1 MLLSGLIMLMTT
13 RQHVLGQSYP
23 YHFNALTVDEGLSH
37 TDATDIVQDRWGYI
51 WVSTLFGINKFD
63 GYNVRRYYNSNI
75 PLNNAYRNRVI
86 CMAVDSTG
94 FLWLGTEAGFQRFDT
109 RTSQY
114 IDYPVSQGSSANDL
128 TKIVISSSHT
138 FYALASKD
146 QLRCYLLKG
155 TTLQEKKLHLPEGVG
170 ISDIAM
176 DVGGQLYLATTSGLW
191 VLGENGIA
199 HMIKVAGCAENHFSK
214 LFIDQN
220 RHLLLATGER
230 LYLVQTVGDY
240 PSVVKTAAI
249 RGEVSDMVQEAGGN
263 YWINS
268 SQRLTRLDK
277 NLVFVQEINNESP
290 IKYVDLSGLQSLF
303 IDKSQCIWTVSFGNG
318 VQYADLN
325 EKKFYT
331 LQHLPETPYS
341 LSGSY
346 VRAILDE
353 NGKDLWVGTSD
364 HGLNHYDLQK
374 QQVVQ
379 VYNNYNSTVRLPEN
393 TITALATDNEHNL
406 WIGGQSG
413 ITVMRPNRQELWRPP
428 GAENFPAHV
437 IDVLAKDCF
446 GNIWFGD
453 HTHKFGVI
461 FKDAVGKYHVKE
473 YGESFFIHA
482 DSVKPQL
489 MISSTHGLKRLII
502 DKEGNIVK
510 SWSYEATGKPNSL
523 SSNYTYPI
531 AKQNDSIYWIG
542 TIGGGLN
549 RIILRAD
556 DTYAITQFTK
566 GVFKDVEGLEVD
578 DKGFIWLAGNGLQRL
593 DPRTGAVIRYDKKD
607 GLQGNS
613 FKVNS
618 SCRGANGMLFFGG
631 INGLNYFQPLEIT
644 ANPIA
649 AVPQIS
655 RLSVNNEAADSARYI
670 TNVAAVRLNYLQNN
684 FVIFFS
690 AMHYAN
696 PLKCRFRY
704 MLKGYDH
711 VWQYTDGNHASA
723 AYSNL
728 DFTEYKF
735 IVEAS
740 NNDGV
745 WNSQQASVTIIMIPP
760 WWKSFPA
767 KLFYILLIMAVLVG
781 IYIYQARWYRLKN
794 ELLLRAVAE
803 RQREDIH
810 QQREQ
815 MYQQQLQ
822 LFTNI
827 SHEFRTP
834 LTLIRGPLEY
844 LISHDGQS
852 THLHAYQL
860 MLRNVKRL
868 INLVSEL
875 MNFKKVAD
883 GAIRLQVQPMSIDE
897 FCQSLYTEFGALAES
912 KNIAFNITGDI
923 GQRDIISYFDAQVLE
938 KILLNLLNNAFKY
951 TSNGGKVTMQYF
963 LDEDKFKPSFD
974 TGFRLPNE
982 FKASKYIY
990 FLVSDSGI
998 GISEA
1003 SIQSIFDRYYRV
1015 SNHHL
1020 GSGVGLALVKSLTQ
1034 LHKGEIAVFS
1044 ERNKGT
1050 EFLVA
1055 LPWGKENYSAGEII
1069 EPGSMSGSQLEQ
1081 LDSPTPLLSKPVP
1094 TAPMSTRKARHI
1106 LLVEDNQELRT
1117 FLRESLEPYYHIHE
1131 AADGNSAMTIATE
1144 LNPDLIIS
1152 DVMMPG
1158 GNGIDLCKH
1167 IKQTFETSHIPFVIL
1182 SARDGLETK
1191 IEGLKS
1197 GADYY
1202 FAKPLN
1208 MSLLL
1213 LTINNIFE
1221 QNSKLKQRYTKDHL
1235 IEATELV
1242 HSEKDK
1248 DFMNTL
1254 LQIIEENIQ
1263 NPELEVEFLC
1273 MRMNISRT
1281 KLYQKIKGIS
1291 GQSVGEFIKTI
1302 RLKQAIYI
1310 MTHEDITLSEV
1321 ADRIGLQSSSY
1332 FSRMFKK
1339 EYGSTPSEFV
1349 KGLRNASK

>member
-1 MLLSGLIMLMTT
+1 MLVVLLIASRPVTA
-13 RQHVLGQSYP
+13 QSYP

-63 GYNVRRYYNSNI
+63 GYHIRRYYNGNV

-86 CMAVDSTG
+86 CMAADSTG
-94 FLWLGTEAGFQRFDT
+94 FLWLGTEAGFQRFNT
-109 RTSQY
+109 HTEQY
-114 IDYPVSQGSSANDL
+114 TDYPVTQGSPAADL
-128 TKIVISSSHT
+128 TKLIIRSPDT
-138 FYALASKD
+138 FYALAGKD
-146 QLRCYLLKG
+146 QLRCYFLKG
-155 TTLQEKKLHLPEGVG
+155 KTMQEKRLQLPQGTCINDMALG
-170 ISDIAM
+170 P
-176 DVGGQLYLATTSGLW
+176 GQRLYLATTRGVW
-191 VLGENGIA
+191 VLEDDGIA
-199 HMIKVAGCAENHFSK
+199 RMVNVTGYTGIRFNRIIVAHN
-214 LFIDQN
+214 Q
-220 RHLLLATGER
+220 RLLLGAGAN
-230 LYLVQTVGDY
+230 LYLVQPEGDHWTVAQ
-240 PSVVKTAAI
+240 TAAI
-249 RGEVSDMVQEAGGN
+249 RSEVSDMVQDGGGHF
-263 YWINS
+263 WIS
-268 SQRLTRLDK
+268 SNQRLTRLDK
-277 NLVFVQEINNESP
+277 DLGFVQEINNESP
-290 IKYVDLSGLQSLF
+290 VKYINLSGLQTLF
-303 IDKSQCIWTVSFGNG
+303 IDRSQCLWTGSFGNG
-318 VQYADLN
+318 VHYADLN

-331 LQHLPETPYS
+331 LQHLPETTHS

-364 HGLNHYDLQK
+364 HGLNHYDLQ
-374 QQVVQ
+374 QQRVVQ
-379 VYNNYNSTVRLPEN
+379 IYNNYNSTVRLPDN

-406 WIGGQSG
+406 WIGGCGG
-413 ITVMRPNRQELWRPP
+413 ISIMRPNRRQLWHPP
-428 GAENFPAHV
+428 GSENFPAHI

-453 HTHKFGVI
+453 HAHNFGVI
-461 FKDAVGKYHVKE
+461 FKDATGRYHVKE

-482 DSVKPQL
+482 DPVKPQL
-489 MISSTHGLKRLII
+489 MIASTHGLKRLII
-502 DKEGNIVK
+502 DNEGNIVK
-510 SWSYEATGKPNSL
+510 SWNYLANGKSNSL

-549 RIILRAD
+549 RMILRAD
-556 DTYAITQFTK
+556 DTYTITQFTK
-566 GVFKDVEGLEVD
+566 GIFKDVEGLEVD
-578 DKGFIWLAGNGLQRL
+578 NEGFIWLAGNGLQRF
-593 DPRTGAVIRYDKKD
+593 DPRTDTAVRYDKND

-618 SCRGANGMLFFGG
+618 SCRGANGILFFGG
-631 INGLNYFQPLEIT
+631 INGLNYFQPAEIT
-644 ANPIA
+644 ANPIPA
-649 AVPQIS
+649 IPQIT
-655 RLSVNNEAADSARYI
+655 RLSVNNEAVDTARYI
-670 TNVAAVRLNYLQNN
+670 TDAATIKLNHLENN
-684 FVIFFS
+684 FVISFS

-704 MLKGYDH
+704 MLKGYDQT
-711 VWQYTDGNHASA
+711 WQYTDGKYPGA

-728 DFTEYKF
+728 DFTDYTF
-735 IVEAS
+735 ILEAS

-745 WNSQQASVTIIMIPP
+745 WNRQQASISITVVPP
-760 WWKSFPA
+760 WWKSTLA
-767 KLFYILLIMAVLVG
+767 KLFYTLLMIAVLSG

-794 ELLLRAVAE
+794 ELALRSASE
-803 RQREDIH
+803 KQREAIH

-815 MYQQQLQ
+815 LYQQQLQ

-844 LISHDGQS
+844 LISQDVQATNTNS
-852 THLHAYQL
+852 YQL

-875 MNFKKVAD
+875 MNFKKVGD
-883 GAIRLQVQPMSIDE
+883 GAIRLQVQPISIGE
-897 FCQSLYTEFGALAES
+897 FCQSLYTEFAALAES
-912 KNIAFNITGDI
+912 KNISFEIVDKTGSGDLVN
-923 GQRDIISYFDAQVLE
+923 YFDAQVLE

-951 TSNGGKVTMQYF
+951 TDSGGRVMLKYF
-963 LDEDKFKPSFD
+963 LDKDLFKPSFD
-974 TGFRLPNE
+974 AGLRLPHE
-982 FKASKYIY
+982 FRASGYIY
-990 FLVSDSGI
+990 FLVCDTGI
-998 GISEA
+998 GISET
-1003 SIQSIFDRYYRV
+1003 SIPSIFDRYYRV

-1055 LPWGKENYSAGEII
+1055 LPWGIENYNAGEII
-1069 EPGSMSGSQLEQ
+1069 ETGGPVGARLEQ
-1081 LDSPTPLLSKPVP
+1081 LEAATP
-1094 TAPMSTRKARHI
+1094 APANIASIPATGTWKAKHI
-1106 LLVEDNQELRT
+1106 LLVEDNLELRT
-1117 FLRESLEPYYHIHE
+1117 YLRESLERHYHIHE
-1131 AADGNSAMTIATE
+1131 AADGNSAITIATE
-1144 LNPDLIIS
+1144 LNPDIIIS

-1158 GNGIDLCKH
+1158 MNGIDLCKH
-1167 IKQTFETSHIPFVIL
+1167 IKRTFETSHIPFVIL
-1182 SARDGLETK
+1182 SAKDGLDTK
-1191 IEGLKS
+1191 VEGLES

-1208 MSLLL
+1208 MTLLL

-1221 QNSKLKQRYTKDHL
+1221 QTSKLKHRYTKDHL

-1248 DFMNTL
+1248 DFMNVL
-1254 LQIIEENIQ
+1254 LQIIEDNIQ

-1273 MRMNISRT
+1273 TRMNISRT

-1310 MTHEDITLSEV
+1310 MTHEDVTLAEV

-1339 EYGSTPSEFV
+1339 EYGCSPSEFI
-1349 KGLRNASK
+1349 KGLRNTSK

>member
-1 MLLSGLIMLMTT
+1 MLLPVLVVLLIA
-13 RQHVLGQSYP
+13 RQPVTAQRYP

-37 TDATDIVQDRWGYI
+37 TDATEIVQDRWGYI

-63 GYNVRRYYNSNI
+63 GYHIRRYYNNNV

-94 FLWLGTEAGFQRFDT
+94 FLWLGTEAGFQRFNT
-109 RTSQY
+109 HEEQY
-114 IDYPVSQGSSANDL
+114 IDYPVTQGSPAIDL
-128 TKIVISSSHT
+128 TKIIIRSPDA
-138 FYALASKD
+138 FYALAGNN

-155 TTLQEKKLHLPEGVG
+155 KTIQEKKLRLPQGAG
-170 ISDIAM
+170 INDMALGP
-176 DVGGQLYLATTSGLW
+176 GGRLYLATTRGIW
-191 VLGENGIA
+191 VLEDDGIA
-199 HMIKVAGCAENHFSK
+199 RMVSVAGCAEIRFTRIMMDHSN
-214 LFIDQN
+214 Q
-220 RHLLLATGER
+220 LLLGAGPN
-230 LYLVQTVGDY
+230 LYLVRPESNRLAVAKTMTIQGEVGD
-240 PSVVKTAAI
+240 I
-249 RGEVSDMVQEAGGN
+249 VQEKGGN
-263 YWINS
+263 FWVS
-268 SQRLTRLDK
+268 SNQRLTRL
-277 NLVFVQEINNESP
+277 NEALGFVQEINSESP
-290 IKYVDLSGLQSLF
+290 VKYINLSGLQKLF
-303 IDKSQCIWTVSFGNG
+303 IDRSQCLWTVSFGNG
-318 VQYADLN
+318 VHYADLN

-331 LQHLPETPYS
+331 LQHLPEIPNS

-364 HGLNHYDLQK
+364 HGLNHYDLQ
-374 QQVVQ
+374 QQRVVQ
-379 VYNNYNSTVRLPEN
+379 VYNNYNSSTRLPDN

-406 WIGGQSG
+406 WIGGYCG
-413 ITVMRPNRQELWRPP
+413 IVIMQPNRRELWRPP
-428 GAENFPAHV
+428 GSDNFPRHM

-453 HTHKFGVI
+453 HAHNFGVI
-461 FKDAVGKYHVKE
+461 FKDGTGRYHVKE

-489 MISSTHGLKRLII
+489 MIASTHGLKRLII

-510 SWSYEATGKPNSL
+510 SWDYLANGKPNSL

-549 RIILRAD
+549 RMILRGD
-556 DTYAITQFTK
+556 DTYTITQFTK
-566 GVFKDVEGLEVD
+566 GIFKDVEGLEVD
-578 DKGFIWLAGNGLQRL
+578 DEGFIWLAGNGLQRF
-593 DPRTGAVIRYDKKD
+593 DPRSGTAVRYDKND

-618 SCRGANGMLFFGG
+618 STRGARGILFFGG
-631 INGLNYFQPLEIT
+631 INGLNYFRPAEIT
-644 ANPIA
+644 ANPIPA
-649 AVPQIS
+649 IPQIT
-655 RLSVNNEAADSARYI
+655 RFSVNNEAVDTAHYI
-670 TNVAAVRLNYLQNN
+670 TGATSVRLNHRENN
-684 FVIFFS
+684 FAISFS

-704 MLKGYDH
+704 MLKGYDRT
-711 VWQYTDGNHASA
+711 WQYTDGKYPNA

-728 DFTEYKF
+728 DFTDYTF
-735 IVEAS
+735 IIEAS
-740 NNDGV
+740 NNDGI
-745 WNSQQASVTIIMIPP
+745 WNQQQASISISVVPP
-760 WWKSFPA
+760 WWKSTPA
-767 KLFYILLIMAVLVG
+767 KLFYCLLMIAVLLG

-794 ELLLRAVAE
+794 ELALRSAAE
-803 RQREDIH
+803 KQRETIH

-815 MYQQQLQ
+815 LYQQQLQ

-834 LTLIRGPLEY
+834 LTLIRGPLEN
-844 LISHDGQS
+844 LILQDATA
-852 THLHAYQL
+852 THKHSYQL

-883 GAIRLQVQPMSIDE
+883 GAIRLQVQPISIGE
-897 FCQSLYTEFGALAES
+897 FCQSLYTEFAALAES
-912 KNIAFNITGDI
+912 KSIGFQIVNKTGKSDLVN
-923 GQRDIISYFDAQVLE
+923 YLDAQVLE

-951 TSNGGKVTMQYF
+951 TDSGGQVTLQYF
-963 LDEDKFKPSFD
+963 LDRDLFEPSFN
-974 TGFRLPNE
+974 GELRLQSE
-982 FKASKYIY
+982 FKGSQYIY
-990 FLVSDSGI
+990 FLVSDTGI

-1003 SIQSIFDRYYRV
+1003 SIGSIFERYYRV

-1020 GSGVGLALVKSLTQ
+1020 GSGVGLALVKSLAQ

-1055 LPWGKENYSAGEII
+1055 LPWGRENYSAEEII
-1069 EPGSMSGSQLEQ
+1069 EAGVLVDSQLEQ
-1081 LDSPTPLLSKPVP
+1081 LEDTIPAEVAASPKPEQL
-1094 TAPMSTRKARHI
+1094 APKSRHI
-1106 LLVEDNQELRT
+1106 LLVEDNSELRRY
-1117 FLRESLEPYYHIHE
+1117 LCESLNPHYYIHE
-1131 AADGNSAMTIATE
+1131 AADGNNALAMAKE
-1144 LNPDLIIS
+1144 LNPDMIIS

-1158 GNGIDLCKH
+1158 LNGIDLCRQ
-1167 IKQTFETSHIPFVIL
+1167 IKQTFETSHIPFLIL
-1182 SARDGLETK
+1182 SARDELETK
-1191 IEGLKS
+1191 VEGLES

-1208 MSLLL
+1208 VRLLL
-1213 LTINNIFE
+1213 LTISNIFE
-1221 QNSKLKQRYTKDHL
+1221 QTNKLKQRYTKDHL

-1254 LQIIEENIQ
+1254 LQIIEENIK
-1263 NPELEVEFLC
+1263 NPDLEVDFLC
-1273 MRMNISRT
+1273 TRMNISRT

-1310 MTHEDITLSEV
+1310 MTHEDVTLAEV
-1321 ADRIGLQSSSY
+1321 ADRIGLQSNSY

-1339 EYGSTPSEFV
+1339 EYGCAPSEFI
-1349 KGLRNASK
+1349 KGLRNAPK